1 MANLIALSPDEVYGV
16 GEVPAGMLGQ
26 IIETKD
32 GDKFQLVTNGDGIA
46 LAQNQCLKWTSRAAF
61 TVELCE
67 NLTDLV
73 CGVMRTGFTS
83 TVGVGESCFVQVAGT
98 ATVICDTGQT
108 IAKGNAVS
116 AGVVDGTCRGA
127 ALGATDTEV
136 IRVFAR
142 GLEAIAS
149 TNTGTVHL
157 LEDHVAAATD

>member
-1 MANLIALSPDEVYGV
+1 MANLLALSPDETYGV

-32 GDKFQLVTNGDGIA
+32 GNKFQLVTNADGIA

-61 TVELCE
+61 TVELSE
-67 NLTDLV
+67 ALTDLV
-73 CGVMRTGFTS
+73 CGVMRTGFTN
-83 TVGVGESCFVQVAGT
+83 TVAIGESCFMQVAGT

-108 IAKGNAVS
+108 VAKGDGVI
-116 AGVVDGTCRGA
+116 AGLVDGTCRGS
-127 ALGATDTEV
+127 ALVATDTQV

-157 LEDHVAAATD
+157 LEDHIAAATD

>member
-1 MANLIALSPDEVYGV
+1 MANLLPLSPDEVYGV
-16 GEVPAGMLGQ
+16 GETPAGQLGQ

-32 GDKFQLVTNGDGIA
+32 GNKFQCVINGDGIA
-46 LAQNQCLKWTSRAAF
+46 LAQNQCLKWTSRDDF

-73 CGVMRTGFTS
+73 CGVMRTGFTT
-83 TVGVGESCFVQVAGT
+83 TVGVGEGCYIQVAGT

-108 IAKGNAVS
+108 IAKGDAVI
-116 AGVVDGTCRGA
+116 AGVVDGTCRGS
-127 ALGATDTEV
+127 ALVATDTQV